1 MSSIKPSRAV
11 STVALRTIER
21 LPCAWIVRT
30 YVTMCSLKRS
40 AQPMHTV
47 PTGVRCVLTHDAFLL
62 DHLRINVE
70 KRCLGFGRI
79 GHEALAEPCGAAGHL
94 GDGGGDAAARA
105 AFGRHDDVPPL
116 CGDDA
121 ETLGRQ
127 RYALVE
133 IRHDPQPKSQPRM
146 LTTTQA

>member
-47 PTGVRCVLTHDAFLL
+47 PTGLSHVLTHDAFLL
-62 DHLRINVE
+62 DHLRIDVE